1 LTCRVGKL
9 EKYLH
14 LRPLRRSPGWCI
26 EFGRVGG
33 AERYA
38 VCGFAAGFF
47 KRFPDAAL
55 HAS

>member
-1 LTCRVGKL
+1 
-9 EKYLH
+9 
-14 LRPLRRSPGWCI
+14 
-26 EFGRVGG
+26 VGG